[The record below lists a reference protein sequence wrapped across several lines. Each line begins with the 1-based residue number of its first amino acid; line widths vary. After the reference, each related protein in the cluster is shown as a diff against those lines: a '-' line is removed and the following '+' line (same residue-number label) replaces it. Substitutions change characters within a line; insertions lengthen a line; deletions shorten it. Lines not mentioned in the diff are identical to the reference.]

1 MKHFALAVML
11 AVAALL
17 AGSLSAPAQA
27 QRGGPYWYPGG
38 GPTTGG
44 MFRKSDKKAVK
55 KSHKK
60 THKRAHK

>member
-1 MKHFALAVML
+1 MKHFALAAML

-44 MFRKSDKKAVK
+44 MFRKSDKKTAKKSSKKSK
-55 KSHKK
+55 KSHK
-60 THKRAHK
+60 